1 MAGQCTT
8 DTEWSIGWFWG
19 TNGVSEGSCKQYN
32 EIYSSTV
39 CDIWGMCAEYD
50 NADAEWTAEW
60 TEEDQAEAQR
70 FFELTSRWHPMPTSG
85 GNPCP
90 GDGWDRSLI
99 TKRIPLSAPRDSRRR
114 EVGRETCQPRA
125 NEGYNLS
132 LGGRAVA
139 LACWRVDALCKRSA
153 LSSASAPRQTRAR
166 KVTPVNR

>member
-1 MAGQCTT
+1 MFRAIAIFLFLFSIVPLGGAQTDDSDSNLCYHDMAGQCTT

-39 CDIWGMCAEYD
+39 GDIWGMCAEYD

-70 FFELTSRWHPMPTSG
+70 FFELTSRWHPMPASG

-90 GDGWDRSLI
+90 GDGMGPIIDYEENTFI
-99 TKRIPLSAPRDSRRR
+99 
-114 EVGRETCQPRA
+114 C
-125 NEGYNLS
+125 
-132 LGGRAVA
+132 
-139 LACWRVDALCKRSA
+139 
-153 LSSASAPRQTRAR
+153 ASGF
-166 KVTPVNR
+166 